1 MHRFSSWDI
10 DNSSLVFNNSVS
22 ISWNAEDIEGDDV
35 YVNLYFENPAFNIL
49 IPQCSGEFKMKKEK
63 KCFFKFE
70 ELENIS
76 SNIDTVWNF
85 RIVVG
90 DFNNSSW
97 TMPLSSYLVSDS
109 FSFDDF
115 SSESNNASIGDIN
128 NSKKG
133 AVVEDSWFY
142 SILFILVVSTVIFQ
156 VLRYIRKK
164 KFT

>member
-1 MHRFSSWDI
+1 
-10 DNSSLVFNNSVS
+10 
-22 ISWNAEDIEGDDV
+22 
-35 YVNLYFENPAFNIL
+35 
-49 IPQCSGEFKMKKEK
+49 MKKEK

-97 TMPLSSYLVSDS
+97 TMPLSSHLVSYF